1 MMGVLR
7 WQVARWGRRLG
18 WPGVV
23 GVALA
28 VYAVVLYGAALL
40 PSAMQLAEKQQ
51 QLAALQAEVV
61 RQATE
66 PDAPSAE
73 ARLAAFYQ
81 SFPAPDSAPVWL
93 EKLYAAAGKESLVLD
108 SADYKLTP
116 DKSGR
121 LMRYA
126 ISLPVRGSYLQVRR
140 FMRAALEENPA
151 LAVSDIHLKRDA
163 IGSPSVDARL
173 QFVLYLRAT

>member
-7 WQVARWGRRLG
+7 WQMARWGRRLG
-18 WPGVV
+18 WPGAA

-28 VYAVVLYGAALL
+28 VYAVVLFGAALL
-40 PSAMQLAEKQQ
+40 PSEIELAAKQQ
-51 QLAALQAEVV
+51 QLAALQAEAV
-61 RQATE
+61 RQAAE
-66 PDAPSAE
+66 PDAPSDE

-93 EKLYAAAGKESLVLD
+93 EKLYAAAGKEALVLD

-121 LMRYA
+121 LLRYA
-126 ISLPVRGSYLQVRR
+126 INLPVRGSYVQVRR
-140 FMRAALEENPA
+140 FVHAALEENPA
-151 LAVSDIHLKRDA
+151 LSVSDIHLKRDA
-163 IGSPSVDARL
+163 IANPSVDARL
-173 QFVLYLRAT
+173 QFVLYLRVT